1 MKSGNEY
8 TRKDLQKLAC
18 TLGMLYLNQPDSN
31 ILLEG
36 IMYERDNKQHLID
49 LLYTEGELLKAE
61 INAAQNS

>member
-36 IMYERDNKQHLID
+36 IRYEGASNRSALHRRSII
-49 LLYTEGELLKAE
+49 E
-61 INAAQNS
+61 S